1 MSVRVRRVRLRLF
14 TGRVYAFKIRC
25 CGLSPPVSSQIKWS
39 ENLSTKVSVKLNLAS
54 QPFRNRALPWTITA
68 VVTVASL
75 LALVLIVRASMKTNA
90 EASQVERD
98 VNNLRQQARDLQL
111 HAEEIKEA
119 LTPEQLQTLQAAHT
133 LVDRKRFSWSRLFAD
148 LEASLPQ
155 NVRVT
160 RINVRDVALRGNQT
174 YAELELAVAGRSD
187 ADVTHM
193 IGEMERAGIFQAEPM
208 SQDAQNDKN
217 QGGTEWTL
225 RVLYRPRAGVP
236 VAPDGNT
243 RIAATSTAPA
253 ATSNG
258 GAR

>member
-1 MSVRVRRVRLRLF
+1 MS
-14 TGRVYAFKIRC
+14 A
-25 CGLSPPVSSQIKWS
+25 
-39 ENLSTKVSVKLNLAS
+39 KLNLAR

-68 VVTVASL
+68 VITVASL
-75 LALVLIVRASMKTNA
+75 LSLVFIIRASMVTNT
-90 EASQVERD
+90 EASRVERD
-98 VNNLRQQARDLQL
+98 VNDLREQAKALQQ

-148 LEASLPQ
+148 LEASLPS

-174 YAELELAVAGRSD
+174 YAELELSVAGKSD

-193 IGEMERAGIFQAEPM
+193 IGEMDRAGIFQAEPM
-208 SQDAQNDKN
+208 SQDAQSEKN

-225 RVLYRPRAGVP
+225 RVLYRPRAG
-236 VAPDGNT
+236 APAATDNT
-243 RIAATSTAPA
+243 RIASSSTVSTG

>member
-1 MSVRVRRVRLRLF
+1 
-14 TGRVYAFKIRC
+14 
-25 CGLSPPVSSQIKWS
+25 VSA
-39 ENLSTKVSVKLNLAS
+39 KLNLAS

-68 VVTVASL
+68 VITVVSL
-75 LALVLIVRASMKTNA
+75 LALVYIVRASMQTNA
-90 EASQVERD
+90 KANLIERD
-98 VNNLRQQARDLQL
+98 VNELRQQAKEIQQR
-111 HAEEIKEA
+111 AEEIKES

-133 LVDRKRFSWSRLFAD
+133 LVDRKRFYWSRLFAD
-148 LEASLPQ
+148 LESSLPQ

-174 YAELELAVAGRSD
+174 YAELELTVVGRTD

-193 IGEMERAGIFQAEPM
+193 ISEMDRAGIFQAEPM

-225 RVLYRPRAGVP
+225 RVLYKPRPG
-236 VAPDGNT
+236 APAATTDGNT
-243 RIAATSTAPA
+243 RIAASTSPA

>member
-1 MSVRVRRVRLRLF
+1 MRVRRAWLRLF
-14 TGRVYAFKIRC
+14 TGRVYAFKIRSVRPLAP
-25 CGLSPPVSSQIKWS
+25 GFVAKKWS

-90 EASQVERD
+90 EASQIERD
-98 VNNLRQQARDLQL
+98 VNNLRQQAKDLQL

-174 YAELELAVAGRSD
+174 YAELELTVAGKSD

-236 VAPDGNT
+236 IATDGNT

>member
-1 MSVRVRRVRLRLF
+1 
-14 TGRVYAFKIRC
+14 
-25 CGLSPPVSSQIKWS
+25 VSA
-39 ENLSTKVSVKLNLAS
+39 KLNLAT

-68 VVTVASL
+68 VITVASL
-75 LALVLIVRASMKTNA
+75 IALVFIFRAGMGIKA
-90 EASQVERD
+90 EAVMVERD
-98 VNNLRQQARDLQL
+98 VNNLRAQAKALQQ

-148 LEASLPQ
+148 LEASLPS

-174 YAELELAVAGRSD
+174 YAELELAVAGKSD

-193 IGEMERAGIFQAEPM
+193 IGEMDRAGIFQAEPL
-208 SQDAQNDKN
+208 SQDAQGEKK
-217 QGGTEWTL
+217 GGTEWTL
-225 RVLYRPRAGVP
+225 RVLYKPRAGAP
-236 VAPDGNT
+236 VATDNT
-243 RIAATSTAPA
+243 RLASSTTTTSATDP
-253 ATSNG
+253 SNG

>member
-1 MSVRVRRVRLRLF
+1 MS
-14 TGRVYAFKIRC
+14 A
-25 CGLSPPVSSQIKWS
+25 
-39 ENLSTKVSVKLNLAS
+39 KLNLAS

-68 VVTVASL
+68 VLTVASL
-75 LALVLIVRASMKTNA
+75 LALVFIVRASMKTDA
-90 EASQVERD
+90 EASQIERD
-98 VNNLRQQARDLQL
+98 VNSLRQQAKDLQQ

-155 NVRVT
+155 SVRVT

-174 YAELELAVAGRSD
+174 YAELELTVVGKSD

-193 IGEMERAGIFQAEPM
+193 IGEMERGGIFQAEPL
-208 SQDAQNDKN
+208 SQDAQTDKN

-225 RVLYRPRAGVP
+225 RVLYRPRAGAP
-236 VAPDGNT
+236 VQTDGNNQ
-243 RIAATSTAPA
+243 RIAAASRTNPSETS
-253 ATSNG
+253 SNG

>member
-1 MSVRVRRVRLRLF
+1 
-14 TGRVYAFKIRC
+14 
-25 CGLSPPVSSQIKWS
+25 VSA
-39 ENLSTKVSVKLNLAS
+39 KLNLAS

-68 VVTVASL
+68 VIMVVSL
-75 LALVLIVRASMKTNA
+75 LALVYIVRESMKTNA
-90 EASQVERD
+90 QANLIERD
-98 VNNLRQQARDLQL
+98 VNDLRQQAKVIQQR
-111 HAEEIKEA
+111 AEEIKEA

-133 LVDRKRFSWSRLFAD
+133 LVDRKRFYWSRLFAD

-174 YAELELAVAGRSD
+174 YAELELTVVGRTD

-193 IGEMERAGIFQAEPM
+193 ISEMDRAGIFQAEPM

-225 RVLYRPRAGVP
+225 RVLYRPRAG
-236 VAPDGNT
+236 APAATDGNNT
-243 RIAATSTAPA
+243 RIAAASTAPA